1 MRIFP
6 LLTGFF
12 FLTAGLFAQQVDPGL
27 NRLIERLD
35 SVTRFEARIQM
46 EVDISFVTMPAKV
59 AYVVYEKG
67 GAVQITSEDF
77 VMIPKRGLDL
87 TLQEL
92 FRYPFMTLNLGVV
105 DLNGKKCEQIKVI
118 PTTDDADYS
127 IATLWLDPGAV
138 QILKSQISTKKN
150 GVFDIRYGYA
160 GPKELLPSEIRVEL
174 EVSGIKIPLRFLGK
188 DARIDRDK
196 QKEQPQEKGAII
208 IELSEYQITRL

>member
-1 MRIFP
+1 M
-6 LLTGFF
+6 
-12 FLTAGLFAQQVDPGL
+12 
-27 NRLIERLD
+27 
-35 SVTRFEARIQM
+35 
-46 EVDISFVTMPAKV
+46 
-59 AYVVYEKG
+59 
-67 GAVQITSEDF
+67 
-77 VMIPKRGLDL
+77 
-87 TLQEL
+87 
-92 FRYPFMTLNLGVV
+92 V